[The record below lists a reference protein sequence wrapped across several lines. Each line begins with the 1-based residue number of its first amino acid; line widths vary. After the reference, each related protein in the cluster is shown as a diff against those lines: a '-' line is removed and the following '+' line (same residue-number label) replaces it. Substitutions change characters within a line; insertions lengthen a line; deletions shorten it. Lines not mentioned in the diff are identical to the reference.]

1 MRIHM
6 LSIGTTG
13 DVMPMIIMGMEL
25 QRRGHVVRI
34 AAFEPLG
41 KAIRAAGLEF
51 YCLPGDAYKYIG
63 TLIQPGGNPVAF
75 VYHLTKSLRQLIEPL
90 TRALMEA
97 SQGADALV
105 LTYFGS
111 MGYSIA
117 EKLTIPCFQLHY
129 YPMDI
134 SSDVPQAIMPPLRLG
149 AAYNRLTYSL
159 TYLTVGGLEYHYLH
173 RWRKLNGVRARRIRT
188 RPDYTI
194 GQWQIPVLYAI
205 SQQLVPRSLDWPR
218 NIKMI
223 GFIQPKEPA
232 PYEPSPALKAFL
244 DQEPK
249 PIYIGFGSMTSGDMN
264 AALEMTVTSLKQLG
278 MRAVMIKGWGGASQD
293 SRIPERVRQC
303 DQLFLVDFVP
313 HSWLFRHVRA
323 VVHHGGAGTTAAG
336 LHAGLPTLVIPF
348 GGDQPFWGEQIYRHG
363 LGPKPIPREKLEE
376 ERLTRALCQLVHNP
390 IYTENAQYIAK
401 HLHLEDGAAEASS
414 IIERECALFSR
425 SMAEHRTRSRL
436 KARWSR
442 TINVK

>member
-13 DVMPMIIMGMEL
+13 DVIPMILIGQEL

-41 KAIRAAGLEF
+41 KAIRGAGLEF
-51 YCLPGDAYKYIG
+51 YCLPGDAYEYIG
-63 TLIQPGGNPVAF
+63 TLIQPGGSPVTF
-75 VYHLTKSLRQLIEPL
+75 VYRLTQSLKALIKPL

-117 EKLTIPCFQLHY
+117 EKFGIPCFQLHY

-134 SSDVPQAIMPPLRLG
+134 SSEVPQAIMPQLRLG
-149 AAYNRLTYSL
+149 RAYNRLTYSL

-173 RWRKLNGVRARRIRT
+173 RWRKLNGMRARRIRT
-188 RPDYTI
+188 HPDYTV

-205 SQQLVPRSLDWPR
+205 SRQLVPRSLDWPH
-218 NIKMI
+218 NINMI

-232 PYEPSPALKAFL
+232 AFEPSPALSSFL
-244 DQEPK
+244 NHEPQ
-249 PIYIGFGSMTSGDMN
+249 PIYIGFGSMTSGDMA
-264 AALEMTVTSLKQLG
+264 AALEVTVESLKRLG
-278 MRAVMIKGWGGASQD
+278 MRAVMIKGWGGAAQD
-293 SRIPERVRQC
+293 SKIPERLRKSE
-303 DQLFLVDFVP
+303 QLFLVDFVP
-313 HSWLFRHVRA
+313 HSWLFQRVSA

-336 LHAGLPTLVIPF
+336 LYAGLPTLVIPF
-348 GGDQPFWGEQIYRHG
+348 GADQPFWGEQVYRHG
-363 LGPKPIPREKLEE
+363 VGPKPIPRDKLDVD
-376 ERLTRALCQLVHNP
+376 RLTQALRQLVHNP
-390 IYTENAQYIAK
+390 IYRENAQYISK
-401 HLHLEDGAAEASS
+401 HLRIEDGASEASDV
-414 IIERECALFSR
+414 IERECAAFSHT
-425 SMAEHRTRSRL
+425 MT
-436 KARWSR
+436 KAQ
-442 TINVK
+442 VKRPRRRKRDNA